1 MKSLKYIV
9 GIWRGHGSPPIWK
22 GSANRDIGSRIF
34 HWTVAETL
42 DANISA
48 HVIETIDLVQKSQE
62 NITPQHFWKFSGAA
76 WNSRVQY
83 ARVRRVS
90 PETGNCSKV
99 GLICFLTE
107 RGGGG
112 TWAAAANP
120 ACVSYN
126 PEFS

>member
-22 GSANRDIGSRIF
+22 GSANKDIGSRIF

-42 DANISA
+42 DANIRA
-48 HVIETIDLVQKSQE
+48 HVIETIDFVKKSQE

-76 WNSRVQY
+76 WDS
-83 ARVRRVS
+83 RVRRVS
-90 PETGNCSKV
+90 PETVNCSEV

-112 TWAAAANP
+112 P
-120 ACVSYN
+120 GRQQQILRACRN